1 MTLNYRAQ
9 LSVENYENKYVLALG
24 LLIANIQHSF
34 NLFSYL
40 EHNVLRQA
48 ANTLLLGKTNKTK
61 NLILAV
67 SSQVFPNQMGLKQQA
82 TLV

>member
-1 MTLNYRAQ
+1 MTLNYRAH

-24 LLIANIQHSF
+24 LLIAKIQHSF

-40 EHNVLRQA
+40 EYNVLKQV

-61 NLILAV
+61 KR
-67 SSQVFPNQMGLKQQA
+67 SKKDS
-82 TLV
+82 